1 MGGMLD
7 KFHAGIEK
15 AFGAATDRRTLV
27 TTIRKHADEKPELL
41 ATRIVEVVPK
51 CLKESR
57 AIVLEVV
64 GIDLADTEAVRNFK
78 TSSVAEWQLVSWL
91 ATRHQIYSA
100 FLRLAGQY
108 FRDPNLTDIRSAQAV
123 CEAFLEA
130 TERQLYA
137 VALDFDELCKKLP
150 KESFPTEE
158 LVKVLSGIVASRT
171 SPERYERL
179 RVALTAIS
187 GEDSDSAR
195 HEQLL
200 RDLPGALLAA
210 LSEGG
215 LGASLSDLRNRVS
228 LDIARAG
235 KDELRR
241 ERKRR
246 IDPTQSISEGPDLT
260 RVREHSSEVL
270 PDDQVFQTQEAVR
283 EELEERIK
291 RHGLAKREAE
301 AVRLRFEGKETHEI
315 AARMG
320 IKEGTVRAIEFR
332 IRDKAG
338 TG

>member
-1 MGGMLD
+1 M
-7 KFHAGIEK
+7 
-15 AFGAATDRRTLV
+15 
-27 TTIRKHADEKPELL
+27 
-41 ATRIVEVVPK
+41 
-51 CLKESR
+51 
-57 AIVLEVV
+57 
-64 GIDLADTEAVRNFK
+64 
-78 TSSVAEWQLVSWL
+78 
-91 ATRHQIYSA
+91 
-100 FLRLAGQY
+100 
-108 FRDPNLTDIRSAQAV
+108 
-123 CEAFLEA
+123 
-130 TERQLYA
+130 
-137 VALDFDELCKKLP
+137 
-150 KESFPTEE
+150 
-158 LVKVLSGIVASRT
+158 
-171 SPERYERL
+171 
-179 RVALTAIS
+179 
-187 GEDSDSAR
+187 
-195 HEQLL
+195 
-200 RDLPGALLAA
+200 
-210 LSEGG
+210 
-215 LGASLSDLRNRVS
+215 GASLSDLRNRVS